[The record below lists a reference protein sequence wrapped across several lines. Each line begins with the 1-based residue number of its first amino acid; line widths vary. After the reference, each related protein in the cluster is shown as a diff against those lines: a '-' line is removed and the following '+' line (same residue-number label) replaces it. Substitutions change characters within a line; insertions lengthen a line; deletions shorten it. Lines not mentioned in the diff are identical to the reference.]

1 MQNKVC
7 ICFNN
12 AVNVINSECIY
23 RLSSRDYITI
33 RMLMI
38 AEVEESS
45 PDQTEKVRP
54 IRPCDTRFVGR
65 QSSGIYTGVSLS
77 TSRLDNG
84 PLHWQRRWRRHYS
97 EKEGKV
103 VL

>member
-1 MQNKVC
+1 
-7 ICFNN
+7 
-12 AVNVINSECIY
+12 
-23 RLSSRDYITI
+23 
-33 RMLMI
+33 MI
-38 AEVEESS
+38 AKVEESS

-54 IRPCDTRFVGR
+54 MRPCDTCFVGR
-65 QSSGIYTGVSLS
+65 QSYGIYTGVSLS

-84 PLHWQRRWRRHYS
+84 PLHWQRRWRRRRYHS